1 MAEDIRRNTKFY
13 TNKDGVGLYERFN
26 QTLKHAQYFDS
37 LVGYFRTSGFYRLY
51 KSLENVEKIR
61 ILVGLNVDRQTFD
74 ILHDIGQQKLDFE
87 SQTSIK
93 KHFVQEVKSEFENSD
108 DTEDIALG
116 VSKFRELLAN
126 GKIEMKACRDQNIH
140 AKVYITRYNQNEIP
154 ILGSVVTGSS
164 NFTENGLNTQYEFN
178 VELRDDDDVEY
189 ALEKFE
195 ELWETAVPISEEYIN
210 AIETKTWLNESVTP
224 YEIYLKFLYEYFYD
238 EINME
243 QIFDVEDL
251 PENYMKLDYQIN
263 AIAKIN
269 KIVNEYGG
277 AFISDVVGLG
287 KTYIAGNV
295 CKNA

>member
-1 MAEDIRRNTKFY
+1 MAEVRRRNTKFY

-51 KSLENVEKIR
+51 KSLENVENIR

-116 VSKFRELLAN
+116 VNKFRELLAI

-140 AKVYITRYNQNEIP
+140 AKVYITR
-154 ILGSVVTGSS
+154 
-164 NFTENGLNTQYEFN
+164 
-178 VELRDDDDVEY
+178 
-189 ALEKFE
+189 
-195 ELWETAVPISEEYIN
+195 
-210 AIETKTWLNESVTP
+210 
-224 YEIYLKFLYEYFYD
+224 
-238 EINME
+238 
-243 QIFDVEDL
+243 
-251 PENYMKLDYQIN
+251 
-263 AIAKIN
+263 
-269 KIVNEYGG
+269 
-277 AFISDVVGLG
+277 
-287 KTYIAGNV
+287 
-295 CKNA
+295 